1 MILLLSVA
9 TLMIFSRLTILSLA
23 AVVIGVFTMFLGL
36 EFSYRPA
43 SVIGLL
49 VVAVTASASIT
60 IPSLATIGALLT
72 AMIGL
77 LLPLLML
84 IWIALSAE
92 EGDKQE
98 VTVVKKSAVLSVLYA
113 IICLWSAPLAILVI
127 SFFAPT
133 VAMSASTLAEI
144 SIVMVVT
151 IGGALLVLRRKPAI
165 VRPAEPVA
173 SKKT

>member
-1 MILLLSVA
+1 MV
-9 TLMIFSRLTILSLA
+9 FSRLTILSLA
-23 AVVIGVFTMFLGL
+23 AIAIGVFTMFLGL

-49 VVAVTASASIT
+49 AVAVTASASIT
-60 IPSLATIGALLT
+60 ILSLDTIGAVLT

-77 LLPLLML
+77 LLPLLVL

-98 VTVVKKSAVLSVLYA
+98 VAVVRKSAALSVLFA
-113 IICLWSAPLAILVI
+113 IICLWSAPLAILAI

-133 VAMSASTLAEI
+133 VAMSASTLTEI
-144 SIVMVVT
+144 SIVIVVT

-173 SKKT
+173 TKKA